1 MYTVYNRHD
10 RHKLDQFECFL
21 NIWLKIWR
29 PSTRN
34 KKVGANK
41 TKKKKRIKERKDIAK
56 KKERAA
62 EI

>member
-10 RHKLDQFECFL
+10 QHKLDQFECFP

-41 TKKKKRIKERKDIAK
+41 TKKKKTNKREKRYS
-56 KKERAA
+56 
-62 EI
+62 